1 MRNSIHRPEN
11 LLYRSSA
18 KCCLH
23 HLSQSA
29 CQTRNN
35 HLLGENVS
43 NAYQQSSLDFVG
55 NKLRSIQ
62 AFARLDSCELT
73 EQ

>member
-1 MRNSIHRPEN
+1 MCNSIHRAEN

-23 HLSQSA
+23 HLSQIA

-35 HLLGENVS
+35 HLLGKTVS
-43 NAYQQSSLDFVG
+43 NAHQQSFLDIVG
-55 NKLRSIQ
+55 DMLRSIL